1 MIEARNAKKTKWLY
15 FGLARY
21 TFITK
26 DEKGNILPCLTGNV
40 RIQCSSLLER
50 LDLHHEIDK
59 IESTN
64 KASAFKR

>member
-1 MIEARNAKKTKWLY
+1 MKHFTL
-15 FGLARY
+15 FMM
-21 TFITK
+21 
-26 DEKGNILPCLTGNV
+26 GNV
-40 RIQCSSLLER
+40 RLNCSSLLER

>member
-1 MIEARNAKKTKWLY
+1 MKHFTLFNGKRQASV
-15 FGLARY
+15 
-21 TFITK
+21 FIPW
-26 DEKGNILPCLTGNV
+26 EL
-40 RIQCSSLLER
+40 